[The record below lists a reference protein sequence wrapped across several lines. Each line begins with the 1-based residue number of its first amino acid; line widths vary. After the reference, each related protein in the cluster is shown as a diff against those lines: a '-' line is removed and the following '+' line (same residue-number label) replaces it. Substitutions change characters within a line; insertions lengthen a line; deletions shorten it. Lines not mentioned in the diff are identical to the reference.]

1 MGMRLHT
8 LTFLVL
14 LLAAQPCA
22 AQNVVDG
29 FIGRVYTSASGQK
42 MPYRLFVPPAYDNQK
57 QYPLVLWL
65 HGAGGAGTKKRAPI
79 FGDQNSRTHT
89 WERAQKQAKD
99 SNFVGVSP
107 KPTKLILD

>member
-65 HGAGGAGTKKRAPI
+65 HGAGGAGTDKSGPI
-79 FGDQNSRTHT
+79 SRDQISGTHT
-89 WERAQKQAKD
+89 WAKAPNQAKD
-99 SNFVGVSP
+99 PNFLVVSP
-107 KPTKLILD
+107 N